1 MKTSFDQQIKDVWET
16 GEFPYNPD
24 NWERMKNRKAAPPS
38 SQSAPRKWAMWAA
51 IPWKRT
57 LAAAAVLGVV
67 VTSYFMNRTPTNP
80 KNSSTVAISP
90 VHIEPKSSKP
100 ILTHSSPSTITT
112 NSPSTSTTLS
122 STVRSSTIRPRTKS
136 SFNVVPNNSLT
147 KSMLPIPKPYPS
159 TINSTSDIRETIVA
173 VLDHSKQKTNDTI
186 VSHPTEVIAK
196 QGEELR
202 NTIPPSI
209 DMDFAPKSQTRVRSG
224 FGVMGGV
231 GMGSQ
236 NAAYTAGVQ
245 YTSAV
250 SKRLFVNSALSFS
263 SSSIQ
268 DVAMFQPRDASTLSA
283 QYGNSTGGLVPE
295 TFDAKTVDVKLQSMN
310 YAHLNFNPSIGWQLS
325 SLISLKAGFD
335 VQQQLTNTKELSYIS
350 KDNLYRP
357 LPATDFGLTPQV
369 GIRLTPH
376 IQSSLL
382 YRKGINR
389 MIFKKDYYDRNYLQ
403 VQLGY
408 TF

>member
-24 NWERMKNRKAAPPS
+24 NWERMKNRMAAPPS
-38 SQSAPRKWAMWAA
+38 SQSASKKWVMWAA

-100 ILTHSSPSTITT
+100 NLTPSSLSNTTT
-112 NSPSTSTTLS
+112 NSPTTITTLS

-136 SFNVVPNNSLT
+136 SFNVPHNNLT
-147 KSMLPIPKPYPS
+147 KSILPIPKPSPS
-159 TINSTSDIRETIVA
+159 IINPASDSREPIVS
-173 VLDHSKQKTNDTI
+173 VLDHSKQETNDMF
-186 VSHPTEVIAK
+186 SSKPTEVIAK
-196 QGEELR
+196 QGDELR

-209 DMDFAPKSQTRVRSG
+209 DVDFAPKSQTRVRSG

-231 GMGSQ
+231 GMGAQ

-250 SKRLFVNSALSFS
+250 SKRFFVNSALSFS

-382 YRKGINR
+382 YRKGVNR